1 MTRITGSGD
10 CRNSPKNAF
19 MQEVAIG
26 LLTGAETL
34 DASLAETV
42 TLRRN
47 GHADVKGAEAVRALA
62 ADLFRDRHDA
72 LIVHHAISHGK
83 VGAANGVAVKGDAR
97 TAFAVVAEFATAK
110 ADRVAV
116 IDLYGI

>member
-1 MTRITGSGD
+1 MTRITRSGD
-10 CRNSPKNAF
+10 CRNSPRNAF

-34 DASLAETV
+34 EASLTETV
-42 TLRRN
+42 VLRRN
-47 GHADVKGAEAVRALA
+47 GHADVTGVGAVRALA
-62 ADLFRDRHDA
+62 GDLFRDRHDA

-83 VGAANGVAVKGDAR
+83 VGAANGVAVKGDVR
-97 TAFAVVAEFATAK
+97 TPFAVVVEFATAK

-116 IDLYGI
+116 IDLYGV

>member
-1 MTRITGSGD
+1 MTRITRSGD

-34 DASLAETV
+34 EASLAETV
-42 TLRRN
+42 VLRRN
-47 GHADVKGAEAVRALA
+47 GHADVTGAEAVRTLA
-62 ADLFRDRHDA
+62 ADMFRDHHDV

-83 VGAANGVAVKGDAR
+83 VGAANCVAVKGDAR
-97 TAFAVVAEFATAK
+97 TAFAVVVEFATAK

-116 IDLYGI
+116 IDLYGV

>member
-42 TLRRN
+42 VLRRN
-47 GHADVKGAEAVRALA
+47 DHEDVTGAAAVRALA
-62 ADLFRDRHDA
+62 AEMFRDCHDA

-83 VGAANGVAVKGDAR
+83 VGAANGVAVKGDGG
-97 TAFAVVAEFATAK
+97 TAFAMVVEFATAK

-116 IDLYGI
+116 IDLYGV

>member
-42 TLRRN
+42 VLRRN
-47 GHADVKGAEAVRALA
+47 DHEDVTGAAAVRALA
-62 ADLFRDRHDA
+62 AEMFRDCHDA
-72 LIVHHAISHGK
+72 LISHGK
-83 VGAANGVAVKGDAR
+83 VGAANGVVVKGDAR

>member
-1 MTRITGSGD
+1 
-10 CRNSPKNAF
+10 
-19 MQEVAIG
+19 MQDVAIG

-34 DASLAETV
+34 DVSLAETV
-42 TLRRN
+42 VLRRN
-47 GHADVKGAEAVRALA
+47 GHADVKGAQAVRALA

-83 VGAANGVAVKGDAR
+83 VGAANGVVVKGDAR